1 MQKCAVLCFVVIIY
15 VVVLKA
21 LICNSEC
28 IKFHTFKL
36 VENDL
41 PSEIYSAKSSYK
53 TGWVVG
59 FIGCWICWIL
69 CSRALSKTS
78 SPLLLTENE

>member
-28 IKFHTFKL
+28 MKFHIFKL

-53 TGWVVG
+53 KRVIGWVVG
-59 FIGCWICWIL
+59 FIGCWIYWIL
-69 CSRALSKTS
+69 CSRAL
-78 SPLLLTENE
+78 

>member
-1 MQKCAVLCFVVIIY
+1 MQKCAVLCFVVIIH

-28 IKFHTFKL
+28 IKFHIFKL

-53 TGWVVG
+53 KKGYRMGGW
-59 FIGCWICWIL
+59 IY
-69 CSRALSKTS
+69 R
-78 SPLLLTENE
+78 LLDLLDFVQ

>member
-1 MQKCAVLCFVVIIY
+1 MDRPFPSCTTSPVQRCAVLCFVVIIY

-28 IKFHTFKL
+28 MKFHIFKL

-41 PSEIYSAKSSYK
+41 PSVMYSAKSSYK
-53 TGWVVG
+53 KKG
-59 FIGCWICWIL
+59 L
-69 CSRALSKTS
+69 
-78 SPLLLTENE
+78 